1 MSSASSA
8 QAPTAQ
14 ENYVTGGAPVRA
26 FGWLM
31 FAAEKTMVYG
41 RYNVCKWLNSMIY
54 GRYNAH
60 QRTR

>member
-1 MSSASSA
+1 MSFA

-31 FAAEKTMVYG
+31 FVAEKTMVYG
-41 RYNVCKWLNSMIY
+41 RYNVCKWLNSMYY
-54 GRYNAH
+54 GRYNGH
-60 QRTR
+60 